1 MDAQK
6 AEEIRDEITD
16 CKVLLA
22 EMAYEGGAWNSATE
36 AKQNRTVVRM
46 RELELQLEEAGLEY

>member
-6 AEEIRDEITD
+6 AAEIRDEITD
-16 CKVLLA
+16 CSVLLA
-22 EMAYEGGAWNSATE
+22 ENQREGGVWTT
-36 AKQNRTVVRM
+36 KQQKILVRM